1 MYNLRELQQLVEADL
16 KTHSIHGEPA
26 RLYEP
31 MNYMVCL
38 GGKRIRPV
46 AVLMAYQWFQDDVS
60 EVMPWAR
67 AIEWFHN
74 FTLIHDDIMDD
85 APLRRGQQTVH
96 EKWDRNIAILSGDA
110 LLIKCYEQLMRGP
123 AIQRDAAL
131 VQFNRVALEVCEGQQ
146 HDMDYESRVA
156 VTREE
161 YLQMITQ
168 KTSVLLGLAFQ
179 LGALAGGA
187 SPAEAQNLY
196 EFGVHLG
203 VSFQILDDWLDLF
216 GAQAQVG
223 KQVGGDVLAGKKTLL
238 IIEALA
244 ACSSDAD
251 REALRVRYASDS
263 PDKIA
268 YFQEYFQNSG
278 TSDRVLGIMREH
290 HRAAREKLEAISHG
304 SERVAPMWEL
314 LDYLQDRQK

>member
-1 MYNLRELQQLVEADL
+1 MHSLRELQQLVEADL
-16 KTHSIHGEPA
+16 MAHPIQGEPA
-26 RLYEP
+26 GLYEP
-31 MNYMVCL
+31 MNYMVSL

-46 AVLMAYQWFQDDVS
+46 AVLMAYQWFQEDVN

-96 EKWDRNIAILSGDA
+96 EKWNRNIGILSGDA
-110 LLIKCYEQLMRGP
+110 LLIKCYEQLMLGP
-123 AIQRDAAL
+123 TVQRDAAL

-146 HDMDYESRVA
+146 HDMDYESRDA
-156 VTREE
+156 VSREE
-161 YLQMITQ
+161 YLNMITQ

-179 LGALAGGA
+179 MGGLAGGA

-196 EFGVHLG
+196 DFGVHLG

-244 ACSSDAD
+244 ACNNDAE
-251 REALRVRYASDS
+251 REDLRVRYASDS
-263 PDKIA
+263 PEKVA
-268 YFQEYFQNSG
+268 YFQDYFQSSG
-278 TSDRVLGIMREH
+278 TSERVLTVMREH
-290 HRAAREKLEAISHG
+290 HRAARQKLEAISKG
-304 SERVAPMWEL
+304 SDRVAPMWEL
-314 LDYLQDRQK
+314 LEYLQDRQK